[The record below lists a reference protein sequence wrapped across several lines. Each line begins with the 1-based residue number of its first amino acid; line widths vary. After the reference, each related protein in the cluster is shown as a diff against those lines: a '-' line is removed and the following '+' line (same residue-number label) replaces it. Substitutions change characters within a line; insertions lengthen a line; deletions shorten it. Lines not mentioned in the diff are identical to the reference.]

1 MISDEAH
8 RTQAGRL
15 ARNMRLAL
23 PNAAFIGFTG
33 TPLFKQDEL
42 TKRIFGDY
50 VSRYDFKRSEEDGAT
65 VKLVYENRG
74 EKLGR
79 RARRPE
85 RPDRGQDRGGR
96 TRPGSGALLEKL
108 LGKDYEVITADERLD
123 KIAADFVEHCA
134 TRWEAGKSM
143 FVCID
148 KITCARMYQRI
159 VPRWQAKAAAV
170 RAALRSKAQR
180 KRRHATDEAARAALP
195 SEAAEARSAGAMAR

>member
-1 MISDEAH
+1 
-8 RTQAGRL
+8 
-15 ARNMRLAL
+15 MRLAL

-33 TPLFKQDEL
+33 TPLFKQDEI

-74 EKLGR
+74 EKLGVAHADLNDR
-79 RARRPE
+79 IAE
-85 RPDRGQDRGGR
+85 KIEEADLDPDQA
-96 TRPGSGALLEKL
+96 ALLEKL

-134 TRWEAGKSM
+134 TRWESGKSM

-148 KITCARMYQRI
+148 KITCARMHQRI
-159 VPRWQAKAAAV
+159 MPRWKAKAGAGAGSGRASRRPAAAEDDDR
-170 RAALRSKAQR
+170 RAA
-180 KRRHATDEAARAALP
+180 KRP
-195 SEAAEARSAGAMAR
+195 G